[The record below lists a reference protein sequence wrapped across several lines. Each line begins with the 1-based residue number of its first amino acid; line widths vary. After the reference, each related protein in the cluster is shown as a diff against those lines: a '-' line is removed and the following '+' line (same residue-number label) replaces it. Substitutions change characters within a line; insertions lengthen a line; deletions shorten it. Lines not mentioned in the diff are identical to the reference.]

1 MDVDPGN
8 IKIKT
13 WDKNEV
19 TIDAHG
25 LFQKEVERLHLSQ
38 DASTVKVIFNGKNN
52 RYSDVDFE
60 IYIPENFNLDI
71 KTTGGNTELQTELT
85 GDVRIESGGGN
96 VELAEI
102 TGDVTLST
110 GGGNITTEIIYGN
123 LELETGGGNCTIG
136 DVTRDVSVITG
147 GGNLSV
153 GKVAGKVTLETGGGN
168 IDLRGGSDIVS
179 VESGGGNIDLEGL
192 VGAAKVQTGGGT
204 VCVEINPGAEKNST
218 IESGCGDITLIIP
231 EDAKANIE
239 ARLLG
244 AGDWKQDGIRSD
256 FTSAHYDENDDGDVS
271 AMYVLNGGGKNISLR
286 TSAGVIEIRK
296 KKKQFFSSKKRTRT
310 SAKLVRVFFV

>member
-1 MDVDPGN
+1 M
-8 IKIKT
+8 
-13 WDKNEV
+13 
-19 TIDAHG
+19 
-25 LFQKEVERLHLSQ
+25 
-38 DASTVKVIFNGKNN
+38 KVIFNGKNN

-153 GKVAGKVTLETGGGN
+153 GKVEQSNTRNRRQQRWIARLLCYSV
-168 IDLRGGSDIVS
+168 GSK
-179 VESGGGNIDLEGL
+179 GRHGFEGWW
-192 VGAAKVQTGGGT
+192 VRQRSDRRGT
-204 VCVEINPGAEKNST
+204 VCVEINPALQ
-218 IESGCGDITLIIP
+218 TLIKSDRQYNAYHS
-231 EDAKANIE
+231 EDAKANVE
-239 ARLLG
+239 TRLLARG
-244 AGDWKQDGIRSD
+244 WKQMNVQIFIALSEK
-256 FTSAHYDENDDGDVS
+256 AM
-271 AMYVLNGGGKNISLR
+271 AMYL
-286 TSAGVIEIRK
+286 
-296 KKKQFFSSKKRTRT
+296 QCMC
-310 SAKLVRVFFV
+310 